1 MFPWCV
7 WIPLVSFYDTAA
19 IHWHTNAVSMSF
31 FCVVLCGFAGS
42 LSRLP
47 HTPAVTREEPSGH
60 GHPVAREADDRPAS
74 VHEIQGESTRS
85 NHDDRLVFKE
95 KSTVSGR
102 HVSFFFLYMFSIQIT
117 THFLLESQLSKLK
130 KTIVKVKIPLG
141 MKVGKSVEKFGIHE
155 PAIIVSHIFKLGL
168 EFTFFLNSI
177 NKNMV
182 STGTRLR
189 SIDPPLHYPLNN
201 IIKCDG
207 NASFHRA
214 PILIPST
221 IDTPST

>member
-1 MFPWCV
+1 MILDFHSMFPWCV

-117 THFLLESQLSKLK
+117 THFLLESQLSKLR

-141 MKVGKSVEKFGIHE
+141 MTVGKSVEKFGIHE
-155 PAIIVSHIFKLGL
+155 PAMNCFSQFQ
-168 EFTFFLNSI
+168 
-177 NKNMV
+177 
-182 STGTRLR
+182 TR
-189 SIDPPLHYPLNN
+189 S
-201 IIKCDG
+201 
-207 NASFHRA
+207 
-214 PILIPST
+214 
-221 IDTPST
+221 